1 MYNFVV
7 HTTNRSLRSKDILET
22 FGEAHLSYIL
32 SPRFISQLNLHTLGA
47 RVLCNTIPGLVGR
60 QKRLCRMHPDL
71 MLPLGEGARMG
82 VEECQHHFRNQ
93 RWNCSTVNRDASLFG
108 RVMLRG
114 EEGGGRGR
122 DRDRELL
129 DRQADRQVGY

>member
-1 MYNFVV
+1 MYDFVV

-22 FGEAHLSYIL
+22 FGVAHLSYIL

-82 VEECQHHFRNQ
+82 VEECQHHFRDQ

-114 EEGGGRGR
+114 ERGGGGKRERQRQGAIRQTGR
-122 DRDRELL
+122 
-129 DRQADRQVGY
+129 